1 MPTLEQQYSYK
12 CDTYDILNSNSQ
24 LNKSVKLCGFILIAH
39 APSSLLHPSPNDLF
53 LSAWAWL
60 NRLPKTEKKRKK
72 RQAKKIKVGHLSL
85 FEFKSIS
92 VWWKPNMQINTP
104 LMATWL

>member
-1 MPTLEQQYSYK
+1 MEQQCSYK
-12 CDTYDILNSNSQ
+12 CDAYDILNSQ

-60 NRLPKTEKKRKK
+60 NRLPKKEKK
-72 RQAKKIKVGHLSL
+72 
-85 FEFKSIS
+85 
-92 VWWKPNMQINTP
+92 
-104 LMATWL
+104 